1 MYTIKM
7 KHIKSLDEYYK
18 VITTE
23 PRSIIIY
30 SSIKTCHPCRL
41 LKKWI
46 EEEHSQLAIFDIDVL
61 DPTFE
66 DITNDIDCLPT
77 SVLHYYTEEQKRVE
91 GFNKSELLD
100 MFKLLTHDAPST
112 PAPITIIE

>member
-1 MYTIKM
+1 M
-7 KHIKSLDEYYK
+7 KHITSLDEYYK
-18 VITTE
+18 IITTE
-23 PRSIIIY
+23 PRSIIIF

-46 EEEHSQLAIFDIDVL
+46 DEEHTQLMIFDIDVL
-61 DPTFE
+61 DPQFE

-77 SVLHYYTEEQKRVE
+77 SVLHHYTEIQKRVE

-100 MFKLLTHDAPST
+100 MFTQLTSETPST
-112 PAPITIIE
+112 PAPITLIE